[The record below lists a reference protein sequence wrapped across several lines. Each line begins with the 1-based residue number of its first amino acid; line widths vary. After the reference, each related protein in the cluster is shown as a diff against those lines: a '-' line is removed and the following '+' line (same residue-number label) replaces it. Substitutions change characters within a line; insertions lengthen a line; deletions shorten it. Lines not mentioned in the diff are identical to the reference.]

1 MQNNIG
7 MIMQAMRNPQ
17 AFMQQ
22 AMNNSQLMQ
31 NPISKN
37 AIEMYQRGDVDGI
50 NQLADNL
57 CKERGINR
65 QDFEKQIM
73 SQIGMN

>member
-1 MQNNIG
+1 MNNFG
-7 MIMQAMRNPQ
+7 LLMQAMKNPQ
-17 AFMQQ
+17 AFIQN
-22 AMNNSQLMQ
+22 AVGNSQLMQ
-31 NPISKN
+31 NPIAKN
-37 AIEMYQRGDVDGI
+37 ALEMYQKGDKDGI

-73 SQIGMN
+73 SQFGM

>member
-1 MQNNIG
+1 MQNNMG

-22 AMNNSQLMQ
+22 AMNNNQLMQ

-73 SQIGMN
+73 SRFGM

>member
-1 MQNNIG
+1 MNN
-7 MIMQAMRNPQ
+7 MLSLMQAAKNPQ
-17 AFMQQ
+17 AFLQS
-22 AMNNSQLMQ
+22 AMNNSQMIQ
-31 NPISKN
+31 NPIAKN
-37 AIEMYQRGDVDGI
+37 AFEMYQKGDKDGI

-73 SQIGMN
+73 SQFGM